1 MANTGH
7 TATRRRRTGARD
19 PAVTGRKGVPAAR
32 LPRTLF
38 AALALLA
45 AGVPVYV
52 AMPMPAELHQA
63 FYQVIATG
71 ALVVAGLGLRRHRPV
86 RRRGWLLVLLGY
98 SGWVAG
104 DLVWT

>member
-7 TATRRRRTGARD
+7 TATRRRRAGVRD
-19 PAVTGRKGVPAAR
+19 PAVTRGKNVPASR

-52 AMPMPAELHQA
+52 AMPMSWDLHEA
-63 FYQVIATG
+63 FYQVIASG
-71 ALVVAGLGLRRHRPV
+71 AL
-86 RRRGWLLVLLGY
+86 LVG
-98 SGWVAG
+98 
-104 DLVWT
+104 